1 MGRAPC
7 CNVQGLK
14 KGSWTTEED
23 QKLVAY
29 ITQNGEG
36 GWRTLPQKAGL
47 LRCGK
52 SCRLRWTNY
61 LRPGIKRGDFS
72 HEEEETIIT
81 LHSVIGNKWSTIAKQ
96 LPRRTD
102 NEIKNHWNTRL
113 KRLVA
118 EKGIDHFLTSTDT
131 ESAVA
136 KHDIGNNAETEES
149 PENKLKV
156 IESKG
161 SVSTSCHLLNEVASK
176 FKAYGTLATLIAQQI
191 EKSKST
197 EEGSSVSSPT
207 TTSANLLNKVATNLN
222 SPRSN
227 SPGSIKAIFSKSLDG
242 STTSGSG
249 ANSVSEFVAIIGK
262 SSDVGSPR
270 SENSVQVSTP
280 VSSSARLLNK
290 MAAKFALMNR
300 LQAMLG
306 DKNQPSVFGNSIDN
320 CTRSGSDGGS
330 SLKTESQTSEPSLF
344 EDSKPDFFHFD
355 GVLGTFRGETCN
367 QLDLAIELDH
377 HDQALPV
384 KVTDDQS
391 EKVKLKDG
399 TFDKESGSFSNGID
413 LDEQVS
419 VFTNASSTSYD
430 GSSPVEMIVSDLEAA
445 NNWRDCIYFDE
456 FLDAAILD

>member
-61 LRPGIKRGDFS
+61 LRSGIKRGDFS
-72 HEEEETIIT
+72 RQEEETIIR

-136 KHDIGNNAETEES
+136 KHDIGNNAETDTETEES

-156 IESKG
+156 IESKE

-176 FKAYGTLATLIAQQI
+176 FKADGTLASLIGQQN

-197 EEGSSVSSPT
+197 EEGSSVSSHT
-207 TTSANLLNKVATNLN
+207 TTSAYLLNKVATNLN

-242 STTSGSG
+242 STTSGSS
-249 ANSVSEFVAIIGK
+249 ANSVSEFGTIIGN

-306 DKNQPSVFGNSIDN
+306 DKNQPSVSGNSIDD

-330 SLKTESQTSEPSLF
+330 SLKTESQTSEPSPF
-344 EDSKPDFFHFD
+344 PDFFHFD
-355 GVLGTFRGETCN
+355 GVLGICRGETCN
-367 QLDLAIELDH
+367 QLDLAIH

-384 KVTDDQS
+384 EVADDQR

-419 VFTNASSTSYD
+419 VFTNTSTTSYD

-445 NNWRDCIYFDE
+445 SNWCHCIYFDE